1 MGTNNGNHGKKG
13 RSGRKGAFVEQN
25 DAEILREMF
34 FTDQGKEELI
44 AKLRSGRYSIKD
56 VFIQKGFSGNER
68 VLLALFNKVFPDGNR
83 KSQSAEEA
91 SQ

>member
-13 RSGRKGAFVEQN
+13 RSGRKGAFIEQN

-44 AKLRSGRYSIKD
+44 AKLRSGKI
-56 VFIQKGFSGNER
+56 FH
-68 VLLALFNKVFPDGNR
+68 
-83 KSQSAEEA
+83 
-91 SQ
+91 